1 MVQKMSIKNKLQ
13 KNIIIISY
21 KNENKVEGPKI
32 LFHGSNYYAVIF
44 KSYTVTRFPY
54 TLLLIYTNR
63 VRKS

>member
-13 KNIIIISY
+13 KKKIISY

-44 KSYTVTRFPY
+44 KSYTVTCFPY
-54 TLLLIYTNR
+54 KLLLIYTNR